1 MPTRCTEISILKTR
15 YVFGQSWFV
24 GNAPHY
30 DACKV
35 NRCISDSGSTLWKE
49 VLVSRPL
56 FTSRNLL
63 CLFLTMDT
71 LYMHGV
77 EWLAVLDHS
86 SLPEE
91 LINVQMTLQNR
102 LGFSACILSDL
113 YLTILLYCTN
123 TIVPVILDFLLETKV
138 VWLLF
143 YFLRFT
149 W

>member
-1 MPTRCTEISILKTR
+1 
-15 YVFGQSWFV
+15 
-24 GNAPHY
+24 
-30 DACKV
+30 
-35 NRCISDSGSTLWKE
+35 
-49 VLVSRPL
+49 
-56 FTSRNLL
+56 
-63 CLFLTMDT
+63 
-71 LYMHGV
+71 MHGV

-149 W
+149 